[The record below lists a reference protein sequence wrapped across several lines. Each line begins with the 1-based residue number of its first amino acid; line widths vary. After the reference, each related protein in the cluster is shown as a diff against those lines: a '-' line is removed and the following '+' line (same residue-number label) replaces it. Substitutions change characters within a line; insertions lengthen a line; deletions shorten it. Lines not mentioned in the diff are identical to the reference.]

1 MAKGKTE
8 TWFPEKREQ
17 ATDTILQR
25 ICEGESLRSILTYAD
40 KNVLPS
46 MRTFLRWVSED
57 EDLRQQY
64 ARAMEVRSEAMFE
77 EILEISNEAN
87 ADIDITED
95 GKIRVVGEAVQR
107 SRLKIDARKWMLGK
121 MNPKKYGDKV
131 DITSDGE
138 KVNTTIINL
147 GSGVKP
153 PEDE

>member
-17 ATDTILQR
+17 AIDTILQR

-87 ADIDITED
+87 ADIDITDD

-153 PEDE
+153 SEDE

>member
-17 ATDTILQR
+17 AIDTILQR

-77 EILEISNEAN
+77 EILEISDEAN
-87 ADIDITED
+87 ADLDITED

>member
-1 MAKGKTE
+1 MAVERPE
-8 TWFPEKREQ
+8 TWIPEKKAQ
-17 ATDTILQR
+17 AVDTIIQR

>member
-1 MAKGKTE
+1 MTVGRPE
-8 TWFPEKREQ
+8 TWIPEKKAQ
-17 ATDTILQR
+17 AFDTIIQR
-25 ICEGESLRSILTYAD
+25 ICEGESLRSILMHAD
-40 KNVLPS
+40 RNVLPS
-46 MRTFLRWVSED
+46 MGVFLKWVNDD

-77 EILEISNEAN
+77 EILDISDESN
-87 ADIDITED
+87 ADIDITDE

-147 GSGVKP
+147 GSGTKP

>member
-17 ATDTILQR
+17 AIDTILQR

-40 KNVLPS
+40 KNALPS